1 MLLYF
6 VWTTAEYGYAPV
18 YHEGLGIRIS
28 VGKVE
33 SLVDTGVMVNVD
45 GTTLTV
51 TMYMTGRGYYG
62 LVRLVF
68 ALTR

>member
-6 VWTTAEYGYAPV
+6 VWTTPLYGYAPV
-18 YHEGLGIRIS
+18 YHEALGIRIS

-33 SLVDTGVMVNVD
+33 SLVGTGAMVNVD

-51 TMYMTGRGYYG
+51 TMYMTGRGIMG
-62 LVRLVF
+62 
-68 ALTR
+68 